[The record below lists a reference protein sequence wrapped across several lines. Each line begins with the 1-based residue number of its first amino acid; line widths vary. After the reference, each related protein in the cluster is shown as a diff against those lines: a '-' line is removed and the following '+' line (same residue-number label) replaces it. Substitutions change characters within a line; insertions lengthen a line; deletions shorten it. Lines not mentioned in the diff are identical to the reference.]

1 MLQLLGY
8 LPQLLLIQSI
18 LHHLPFEYLRLSAS
32 SSQYFSFC
40 LDRSLV
46 LPKDKHSTSISSL
59 QAASAGLA
67 ISQVEQYP
75 RDPKQIRREVY
86 SAIHSLDRMRG
97 SVAYELVGPVV
108 NEIGQILNQAW
119 TLIEADD
126 GRSALTVLEAVTE
139 AYVSEWE
146 TRDD

>member
-40 LDRSLV
+40 LDRSLL

-67 ISQVEQYP
+67 ISQVVKYYGSTQCKRP
-75 RDPKQIRREVY
+75 TSFGNNLPKTTAEC
-86 SAIHSLDRMRG
+86 G
-97 SVAYELVGPVV
+97 SSSFFAS
-108 NEIGQILNQAW
+108 IIS
-119 TLIEADD
+119 I
-126 GRSALTVLEAVTE
+126 
-139 AYVSEWE
+139 
-146 TRDD
+146 

>member
-67 ISQVEQYP
+67 ISQVDNSPCPFHRSLVLPTPLYLLP
-75 RDPKQIRREVY
+75 YRIIYVY
-86 SAIHSLDRMRG
+86 YIIVTWQSG
-97 SVAYELVGPVV
+97 VAMP
-108 NEIGQILNQAW
+108 
-119 TLIEADD
+119 
-126 GRSALTVLEAVTE
+126 
-139 AYVSEWE
+139 
-146 TRDD
+146 